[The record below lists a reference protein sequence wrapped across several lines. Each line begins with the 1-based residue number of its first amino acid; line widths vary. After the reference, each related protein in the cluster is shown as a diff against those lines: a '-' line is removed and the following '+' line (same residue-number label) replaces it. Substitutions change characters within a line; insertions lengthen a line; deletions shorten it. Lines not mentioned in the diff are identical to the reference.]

1 MAEPFIGEIRM
12 FAGTFAPR
20 GWAFCDGQLLSIT
33 QNEALFSLFGTTYG
47 GDGRTTFGLPEARG
61 RVAIHVGQGPGL
73 SNRPLGQKA
82 GVEDVTINEN
92 QLPGHSHE
100 PMKATSDNSSQPS
113 ASGNMLASAG
123 FDPYRLAT
131 PTSALAP
138 ATAITNTGGGG
149 SHNNLQPFLGIN
161 CIVALVGIFPAR
173 N

>member
-12 FAGTFAPR
+12 FAATFAPR
-20 GWAFCDGQLLSIT
+20 GWAFCNGQLLAIS
-33 QNEALFSLFGTTYG
+33 QNEALFSLFGTVYG
-47 GDGRTTFGLPEARG
+47 GDGRTTFALPEARG

-73 SNRPLGQKA
+73 SPRALGSKG
-82 GVEDVTINEN
+82 GVEKVTVNEN
-92 QLPGHSHE
+92 QLPVHTHE
-100 PMKATSDNSSQPS
+100 PLKALSDASAQPS

-161 CIVALVGIFPAR
+161 CIVALFGIFPAR